1 MTYQKSVLILGA
13 SSLQVPLIQFVK
25 EKGYYVIVVS
35 IPGDYPGF
43 ALANKVINIDVRDA
57 DSIYEAV
64 KDYNIVSVLTDET
77 DISVPTVAVLSQKLG
92 LSGNDPKI
100 ASIYSNK
107 FLMRETCKKL
117 HISVPNY
124 IQLSDC
130 NNIEK
135 IYCGICFPAMMKPE
149 DNQGSRG
156 IFKVNSYDDI
166 KQHFDES
173 MSFSKTGNVIIEDFF
188 EGKEVVC
195 EGFVING
202 EYLNWGFGDRKYF
215 NVEDTFIPCQTLFPS
230 LLSKDIKEKLLL
242 AEKRIHKELKPS
254 FGMVHS
260 EYLYDETTKEY
271 ILVEIALRGGGV
283 YISSHLIPYYTGFN
297 NYELLF
303 SCSLGN
309 YHNLSEVSSMIH
321 PMSSGYVCFTLPEGN
336 IISIEGID
344 ELKNIPEVKLVD
356 LDGLYVGMHTKKMIN
371 KTMRMGPIIIAASNR
386 EELNMCVK
394 KVKER
399 LKINVRCV
407 DNTVKGIVWE

>member
-1 MTYQKSVLILGA
+1 MINPEAVLILGA

-25 EKGYYVIVVS
+25 KKGYYVIVAS

-43 ALANKVINIDVRDA
+43 ALANKVIYLDVRDTNGIY
-57 DSIYEAV
+57 DSV

-77 DISVPTVAVLSQKLG
+77 DISVPTVAKLSKKLG
-92 LSGNDPKI
+92 LAGNNPSV
-100 ASIYSNK
+100 ATIYSNK
-107 FLMRETCKKL
+107 FLMRELCKKI
-117 HISVPNY
+117 HISVPNFVR
-124 IQLSDC
+124 LSDC
-130 NNIEK
+130 FNVKKLNSIQ
-135 IYCGICFPAMMKPE
+135 FPAIMKPE

-156 IFKVNSYDDI
+156 IFKVYSYDDI
-166 KQHFDES
+166 KQHFAES
-173 MSFSKTGNVIIEDFF
+173 MSFSKTGNVIIEDYF

-202 EYLNWGFGDRKYF
+202 EYLNWGFADRNYF
-215 NVEDTFIPCQTLFPS
+215 NIKGTFIPCQTLFPS
-230 LLSKDIKEKLLL
+230 LLSKDIKEKLLI
-242 AEKRIHKELKPS
+242 AEEKIHKELKPS

-260 EYLYDETTKEY
+260 EYLYNETTKEY
-271 ILVEIALRGGGV
+271 VLVETALRGGGV
-283 YISSHLIPYYTGFN
+283 YISSHLIPYYTSFN

-321 PMSSGYVCFTLPEGN
+321 PMSSGYVCFTLPEGE
-336 IISIEGID
+336 IVSIEGID
-344 ELKNIPEVKLVD
+344 ELKNIPEVKLID
-356 LDGLYVGMHTKKMIN
+356 LDNLHVGMHTKKMIN

-394 KVKER
+394 KVKEK

-407 DNTVKGIVWE
+407 DNILKGIVWE